1 MDLLCDTEYDAAL
14 RIVRRMLC
22 CSLTRCD
29 GRHELCEDGRTY
41 VQIASW
47 PPAVARHGWRGW
59 AWCVAAG
66 VHETCTSRVIVSL
79 VALEP
84 DHGFT
89 VHASVVELGKRRVCQ
104 GCAMEKYLTLL
115 VAVAL
120 PLILL

>member
-1 MDLLCDTEYDAAL
+1 MYEPRDTEP
-14 RIVRRMLC
+14 V
-22 CSLTRCD
+22 
-29 GRHELCEDGRTY
+29 
-41 VQIASW
+41 
-47 PPAVARHGWRGW
+47 
-59 AWCVAAG
+59 
-66 VHETCTSRVIVSL
+66 VSL

-115 VAVAL
+115 VVVAL